1 MTNGEELQIY
11 LVGVNQL
18 QNELLAYFITNE
30 VGATCEVVASLGCVP
45 PVETITSANKRLVLY
60 DFSAASE
67 TLEGLIASDTESI
80 LQSDYLVLINLSH
93 NLRIEIE
100 ALHCGIRG
108 FLYYQGGTEV
118 LVKMIRAVQNA
129 EFWISREVISDLVL
143 NDKVKR
149 KPSSTERVGTLSRR
163 EIDILNGIGK
173 GLTNEM
179 IADLYCLSPH
189 TVKTHI
195 HHIFKKLKVSNRL
208 QAARWASDH
217 L

>member
-30 VGATCEVVASLGCVP
+30 VGAICTVVASLGCVP

-67 TLEGLIASDTESI
+67 TLEGLIASDTENI
-80 LQSDYLVLINLSH
+80 LQSDYLVLTNLSH
-93 NLRIEIE
+93 TLHIEIE

-163 EIDILNGIGK
+163 EIDILNGIAK